1 MGMTQQKHF
10 FDVTEI
16 SQRVK
21 VEKPYFAFQQLWSD
35 EDSLVGTFSSEQ
47 PLVYE
52 AGLITAGELG
62 RHMAILGSCTAAAL
76 HNGPEGYYLATKAH
90 FIRKQ
95 NNQTVAHG
103 RFYASSRVLHLDKRS
118 LKVSA
123 QAWNSEPVAEL
134 ICEYTI
140 LSPALFQRNFRH
152 YANDSLSTPSNSP
165 YKRPV
170 PIYNL
175 MLQHDRLDACAGP
188 LSPLQCAG
196 HFSGYPCWPVA
207 IISQTA
213 FQVTGELLKKIYGT
227 GTRFCVWD
235 TQLSAEKL
243 IGAGSVLKFRIE
255 IMAAPENAN
264 QLKST
269 VSVYKDD
276 ELVAY
281 LENQLELVL
290 AG

>member
-1 MGMTQQKHF
+1 MTQQKHF

-95 NNQTVAHG
+95 NNQTAAHG